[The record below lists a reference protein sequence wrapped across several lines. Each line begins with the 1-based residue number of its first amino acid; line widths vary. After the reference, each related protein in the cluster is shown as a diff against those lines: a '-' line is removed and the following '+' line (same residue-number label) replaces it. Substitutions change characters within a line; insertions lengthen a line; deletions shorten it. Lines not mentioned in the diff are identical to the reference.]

1 VHTQNFYNFEEY
13 SLSLLKSKQ
22 PVDDKLF
29 EKQPK
34 LKLNKVGLTL
44 KKDKNLARNEN
55 GNKK

>member
-1 VHTQNFYNFEEY
+1 MHTQNFYNFEEY

-34 LKLNKVGLTL
+34 LKLNKVDLTL